1 MGRIETRLQELGLE
15 LPARFS
21 PPAGFEFS
29 FELVTVSDGRAYV
42 SGHGPIDGSEVLVG
56 GKVGDDVDLETAREA
71 ARMTALSILASLK
84 AELEELDRVSRWIKA
99 LGLVNAA
106 PGFNAMPAVING
118 FSNLII
124 ELWGEP
130 GRHARSAIGAAELPF
145 DMAVEVEAIVEI
157 EAG

>member
-15 LPARFS
+15 LPTPFS
-21 PPAGFEFS
+21 PPAGYEFS
-29 FELVTVSDGRAYV
+29 FDLVTVSDGRAYV
-42 SGHGPIDGSEVLVG
+42 SGHGPIDGSEVLVA
-56 GKVGDDVDLETAREA
+56 GKVGADVDLDTGREA

-84 AELEELDRVSRWIKA
+84 SELGKLDRVTRWVKA

-118 FSNLII
+118 FSDLIL
-124 ELWGEP
+124 EVWGEP